1 MQQIKVKGSRRGFT
15 LVELMI
21 VVAII
26 GVLAALAIY
35 GVRTYIS
42 ASKTSEAKNSIG
54 AISRGAVAAYQR
66 VSAQNQILTPGQQ
79 GVPSSHNLCK
89 TALLVPASVSFV
101 KGKKYQPK
109 TKSGDFES
117 GNDTSGW
124 RCLRFSISQP
134 MYYQL
139 SYYYKAGDVSG
150 VISKGAAG
158 QDYFVARAT
167 GDVDAD
173 GILSQFLRGGVIRDG
188 KVVTSTEVWT
198 QNASE

>member
-1 MQQIKVKGSRRGFT
+1 MQQIRTNRRGFT

-54 AISRGAVAAYQR
+54 AISRGAVSAYQR

-89 TALLVPASVSFV
+89 TALPVPPTVTYV
-101 KGKKYQPK
+101 RGKKYQPK

-117 GNDTSGW
+117 GSDTSGW

-139 SYYYKAGDVSG
+139 MYYYKAGDVSG
-150 VISKGAAG
+150 IISKGAAG
-158 QDYFVARAT
+158 KDYFVARAN
-167 GDVDAD
+167 GDVDND
-173 GILSQFLRGGVIRDG
+173 GIYSYFLRGGVIRDG

-198 QNASE
+198 LNASE